1 MHSYVIVELEKK
13 LKNHTV
19 SAFRYLLTG
28 HTNTDY
34 SPEDIRKA
42 KLFLNQ
48 YAERDMN
55 RVIIMR
61 ELDLPKG
68 TVAEMQKLY
77 RRYKE
82 GSL

>member
-1 MHSYVIVELEKK
+1 MVELKTK
-13 LKNHTV
+13 LQNRTA
-19 SAFRYLLTG
+19 SAFRYLLIG
-28 HTNTDY
+28 RTNTDY
-34 SPEDIRKA
+34 SPEDLRKA
-42 KLFLNQ
+42 QQFLNL

-55 RVIIMR
+55 RVIVMR

-82 GSL
+82 DSL